1 MRLFHEMKSNL
12 YNVFVLKYVLIT
24 NISIERYLE
33 GVIR

>member
-1 MRLFHEMKSNL
+1 MRLFYEMKSNL

-24 NISIERYLE
+24 NISIERYLK

>member
-1 MRLFHEMKSNL
+1 MRLFYEMKSNL